1 MTYSEVKLWN
11 ELKNGK
17 LNGYDFDRQRAIGN
31 YFIDFYCKDVQP
43 AIEIDGITHQEEK
56 AKWKDAIKQKELEKI
71 GVHFLRFDA
80 LLVVNKVEAV
90 IREIANWL
98 EKYEIENGISEFVKR
113 RRERNA

>member
-1 MTYSEVKLWN
+1 M
-11 ELKNGK
+11 
-17 LNGYDFDRQRAIGN
+17 
-31 YFIDFYCKDVQP
+31 
-43 AIEIDGITHQEEK
+43 
-56 AKWKDAIKQKELEKI
+56 LEKI